1 MDITPKKLLIEQIHG
16 HSLKKFTAF
25 ITKKNVAGCFW
36 LLHRLF
42 NIFLRIL
49 INFIFDFQAMLLF
62 AKIAQSD
69 LHHLSTSFVLKLLY
83 VLSTSFL
90 AYSSFVKVVQLFK
103 SFPMI
108 YSMTIF
114 RKKSFQPYEA

>member
-1 MDITPKKLLIEQIHG
+1 M
-16 HSLKKFTAF
+16 
-25 ITKKNVAGCFW
+25 
-36 LLHRLF
+36 
-42 NIFLRIL
+42 

-69 LHHLSTSFVLKLLY
+69 LHHLSTSLVFKLLY